1 MGVIIMLHYCTVPA
15 PSFVTI
21 TSDSVSPIRPVG
33 SDVSLTC
40 SVDLSSAVDVPVT
53 VNIEMRDPQE
63 NVLTIS
69 TPTLSQSVYVS
80 EALITSFG
88 RNQSGIYTCEA
99 TVSSPSPFL
108 IESGTLSRD
117 LRVTTSKC
125 EGVQISIV
133 NSSQLAITII
143 ATLAE

>member
-1 MGVIIMLHYCTVPA
+1 MTLTSA
-15 PSFVTI
+15 PE
-21 TSDSVSPIRPVG
+21 SPIRPAG
-33 SDVSLTC
+33 SNVFLMC

-69 TPTLSQSVYVS
+69 TPTLSESVYVS
-80 EALITSFG
+80 EASITSFD

-99 TVSSPSPFL
+99 TVSSQSPFL
-108 IESGTLSRD
+108 IESGTLSRE

-125 EGVQISIV
+125 E
-133 NSSQLAITII
+133 
-143 ATLAE
+143 